1 MANKSTERGL
11 ELKNNALAIS
21 YHTLTNKNDF
31 RAILSPFFKILEKSI
46 KPLPHHFVCLD
57 KSKLKCYNFPAFND
71 KGVKMKMETEFER
84 MKGAVYDAVRAA
96 IARDFNDKLKKMAI
110 EEGTL
115 VLNFEMLFPEIL
127 AYVESKF
134 SAEALEA
141 LDKIIV
147 RHTKYDWEK
156 ALKSECYL
164 LRDDDAEPNAEAI
177 KEALGALKIDITK
190 DAELLE
196 EVTDWLQNW
205 LESTR
210 NKNITKQDAI
220 QAMEVALEGKGR
232 HLGVLALIEF
242 RIASEYFDWFC
253 FKTKEVVF
261 SVIDSYTERGE
272 SLIPK
277 TKAYNAK
284 KRAEL
289 GKAS

>member
-1 MANKSTERGL
+1 
-11 ELKNNALAIS
+11 
-21 YHTLTNKNDF
+21 
-31 RAILSPFFKILEKSI
+31 
-46 KPLPHHFVCLD
+46 
-57 KSKLKCYNFPAFND
+57 
-71 KGVKMKMETEFER
+71 MKMQTELER
-84 MKGAVYDAVRAA
+84 MKESLEDAVRVA
-96 IARDFNDKLKKMAI
+96 IAKDFNNKLKKMAI

-134 SAEALEA
+134 SAQELEA

-156 ALKSECYL
+156 ALKSEYYL
-164 LRDDDAEPNAEAI
+164 LRDNDAEPNAEVI
-177 KEALGALKIDITK
+177 KEALEALKIDITT
-190 DAELLE
+190 DADLLE

-205 LESTR
+205 LASTR
-210 NKNITKQDAI
+210 GKNITEQDAI
-220 QAMEVALEGKGR
+220 QAMQVALEGKGK

-242 RIASEYFDWFC
+242 GIAAKYFNWFC

-261 SVIDSYTERGE
+261 AVIDSYTERGE

-284 KRAEL
+284 KRAEIER
-289 GKAS
+289 AS

>member
-1 MANKSTERGL
+1 
-11 ELKNNALAIS
+11 
-21 YHTLTNKNDF
+21 
-31 RAILSPFFKILEKSI
+31 
-46 KPLPHHFVCLD
+46 
-57 KSKLKCYNFPAFND
+57 
-71 KGVKMKMETEFER
+71 MKMQTEFEKI
-84 MKGAVYDAVRAA
+84 KGAVEDAVRVA
-96 IARDFNDKLKKMAI
+96 IAKDFNNKLKEIAI
-110 EEGTL
+110 EKGTL

-127 AYVESKF
+127 AYVENKF

-156 ALKSECYL
+156 ALKSEYYF
-164 LRDDDAEPNAEAI
+164 LRDDDAEPNAEVI
-177 KEALGALKIDITK
+177 KEALEALKIDITK

-196 EVTDWLQNW
+196 EVIDWLQNW
-205 LESTR
+205 LASTR
-210 NKNITKQDAI
+210 GKNITKQDAI
-220 QAMEVALEGKGR
+220 EAMEVALQGEGK

-242 RIASEYFDWFC
+242 HIASEYFDWFC
-253 FKTKEVVF
+253 FKTKDVVF
-261 SVIDSYTERGE
+261 AVIDSYTERGE

>member
-1 MANKSTERGL
+1 
-11 ELKNNALAIS
+11 
-21 YHTLTNKNDF
+21 
-31 RAILSPFFKILEKSI
+31 
-46 KPLPHHFVCLD
+46 
-57 KSKLKCYNFPAFND
+57 
-71 KGVKMKMETEFER
+71 MKMENTKEDAQFQKIKAGVE
-84 MKGAVYDAVRAA
+84 GAVRAA
-96 IARDFNDKLKKMAI
+96 IARDFSDKLKKMAI

-127 AYVESKF
+127 AFVENKF

-141 LDKIIV
+141 LDKVII

-156 ALKSECYL
+156 ALRSEYYL
-164 LRDDDAEPNAEAI
+164 LRDNDAEPNAEVI
-177 KEALGALKIDITK
+177 REALEALKIDITK

-196 EVTDWLQNW
+196 EVIDWLQNW
-205 LESTR
+205 LQSTR

-220 QAMEVALEGKGR
+220 EAMEVALQGKGE

-261 SVIDSYTERGE
+261 AVIDSYTERGE

-277 TKAYNAK
+277 VKAYNAK

>member
-1 MANKSTERGL
+1 MKMQTE
-11 ELKNNALAIS
+11 
-21 YHTLTNKNDF
+21 
-31 RAILSPFFKILEKSI
+31 LEK
-46 KPLPHHFVCLD
+46 
-57 KSKLKCYNFPAFND
+57 
-71 KGVKMKMETEFER
+71 VKESLE
-84 MKGAVYDAVRAA
+84 DAVRVA
-96 IARDFNDKLKKMAI
+96 IAKDFNNKLKKIAI

-141 LDKIIV
+141 LDRVIV

-156 ALKSECYL
+156 ALKSEYYF
-164 LRDDDAEPNAEAI
+164 LRDDDAEPNAEVI
-177 KEALGALKIDITK
+177 KEALEALKIDITT
-190 DAELLE
+190 DAKLLE
-196 EVTDWLQNW
+196 EVIDWLANW
-205 LESTR
+205 LASTR
-210 NKNITKQDAI
+210 GKNITKQDAI
-220 QAMEVALEGKGR
+220 EAMQVALEGKGK

-242 RIASEYFDWFC
+242 RIASEYFNWFC

-261 SVIDSYTERGE
+261 AVIDSYTARGE

>member
-11 ELKNNALAIS
+11 ELKKTALAIP

-31 RAILSPFFKILEKSI
+31 RAILSPALKILEI
-46 KPLPHHFVCLD
+46 FIICLD
-57 KSKLKCYNFPAFND
+57 KSVLKCYNFPAFND
-71 KGVKMKMETEFER
+71 KGVKMKMQTAFER
-84 MKGAVYDAVRAA
+84 MKETLEDAVRVA
-96 IARDFNDKLKKMAI
+96 IAKDFNNKLKKMAI

-134 SAEALEA
+134 SAKGLNA

-156 ALKSECYL
+156 ALKSEYYF
-164 LRDDDAEPNAEAI
+164 LRDDDAEPNAEVI
-177 KEALGALKIDITK
+177 KEALEALKIDITT
-190 DAELLE
+190 DAYLLE
-196 EVTDWLQNW
+196 QVTDWLQNW
-205 LESTR
+205 LQSTR

-220 QAMEVALEGKGR
+220 EAMEVALQGEGK

-242 RIASEYFDWFC
+242 GIAAKYFNWFC

-261 SVIDSYTERGE
+261 AVIDSYTERGE

-284 KRAEL
+284 KRAEIER
-289 GKAS
+289 AS

>member
-1 MANKSTERGL
+1 
-11 ELKNNALAIS
+11 
-21 YHTLTNKNDF
+21 
-31 RAILSPFFKILEKSI
+31 
-46 KPLPHHFVCLD
+46 
-57 KSKLKCYNFPAFND
+57 
-71 KGVKMKMETEFER
+71 MKMQTEFER
-84 MKGAVYDAVRAA
+84 MKETLEDAVRVA
-96 IARDFNDKLKKMAI
+96 IAKDFNNKLKKIAI

-134 SAEALEA
+134 SAEELEA

-156 ALKSECYL
+156 ALRSEFYF
-164 LRDDDAEPNAEAI
+164 LRDDDAEPNAEVI
-177 KEALGALKIDITK
+177 KVALEALKIDITK
-190 DAELLE
+190 DAKLLE
-196 EVTDWLQNW
+196 EITDWLANW

-210 NKNITKQDAI
+210 GKNITKQDAI
-220 QAMEVALEGKGR
+220 QAMQVALEGKGK

-242 RIASEYFDWFC
+242 RIASEYFGWFC

-261 SVIDSYTERGE
+261 AVIDSYTERGE

-289 GKAS
+289 ERKS

>member
-1 MANKSTERGL
+1 MKIQTEL
-11 ELKNNALAIS
+11 
-21 YHTLTNKNDF
+21 
-31 RAILSPFFKILEKSI
+31 
-46 KPLPHHFVCLD
+46 
-57 KSKLKCYNFPAFND
+57 
-71 KGVKMKMETEFER
+71 ER
-84 MKGAVYDAVRAA
+84 MKESLEDAVRAA
-96 IARDFNDKLKKMAI
+96 IARDFNNRLKKMAI

-127 AYVESKF
+127 AYVENKF

-156 ALKSECYL
+156 ALKSEYYF

-177 KEALGALKIDITK
+177 KEALEALKIDITK
-190 DAELLE
+190 DADLLE

-205 LESTR
+205 LESML
-210 NKNITKQDAI
+210 NKNITEQDAI
-220 QAMEVALEGKGR
+220 QAMEVALQGKGKGLE
-232 HLGVLALIEF
+232 LGVLALIEF

-261 SVIDSYTERGE
+261 AVIDSYTERGE

>member
-1 MANKSTERGL
+1 
-11 ELKNNALAIS
+11 
-21 YHTLTNKNDF
+21 
-31 RAILSPFFKILEKSI
+31 
-46 KPLPHHFVCLD
+46 
-57 KSKLKCYNFPAFND
+57 
-71 KGVKMKMETEFER
+71 MKMQTEFER
-84 MKGAVYDAVRAA
+84 MKGAVYDAVRVA
-96 IARDFNDKLKKMAI
+96 IAKDFNNKLKKMAI

-156 ALKSECYL
+156 ALKSEYYL
-164 LRDDDAEPNAEAI
+164 LRDNDAEPNAEVI
-177 KEALGALKIDITK
+177 KEALEALKIDITT
-190 DAELLE
+190 DAKLLE

-205 LESTR
+205 LQSTR

-220 QAMEVALEGKGR
+220 EAMEVALQGEGK

-242 RIASEYFDWFC
+242 GIAAKYFNWFC

-261 SVIDSYTERGE
+261 AVIDSYTERGE

-284 KRAEL
+284 KRAEIERD
-289 GKAS
+289 S

>member
-1 MANKSTERGL
+1 
-11 ELKNNALAIS
+11 
-21 YHTLTNKNDF
+21 
-31 RAILSPFFKILEKSI
+31 
-46 KPLPHHFVCLD
+46 
-57 KSKLKCYNFPAFND
+57 
-71 KGVKMKMETEFER
+71 MKMQTEFER
-84 MKGAVYDAVRAA
+84 MKKTLEDAVRAA

-127 AYVESKF
+127 AYVENKF
-134 SAEALEA
+134 SAKELEA

-156 ALKSECYL
+156 ALKSELFL
-164 LRDDDAEPNAEAI
+164 LRELDTEPNAEVI
-177 KEALGALKIDITK
+177 KEALEALRIDITK
-190 DAELLE
+190 DADLLKE
-196 EVTDWLQNW
+196 TTDWLQSM
-205 LESTR
+205 L
-210 NKNITKQDAI
+210 NKNITEQDAI
-220 QAMEVALEGKGR
+220 QAMEVALEGKGKE
-232 HLGVLALIEF
+232 LGVLATIECC
-242 RIASEYFDWFC
+242 IASKYFDWFC

-261 SVIDSYTERGE
+261 AVIDSYTERGE

>member
-1 MANKSTERGL
+1 MTNKSTERGL
-11 ELKNNALAIS
+11 ELKKRALPIP

-31 RAILSPFFKILEKSI
+31 RAILSPVFKIFKKFI
-46 KPLPHHFVCLD
+46 KPLD
-57 KSKLKCYNFPAFND
+57 KSKTTCYNSLVFKIRKD
-71 KGVKMKMETEFER
+71 EKMKKFL
-84 MKGAVYDAVRAA
+84 DNAVRYALA
-96 IARDFNDKLKKMAI
+96 KEFNNKLKKIAI
-110 EEGTL
+110 ENRTL

-134 SAEALEA
+134 SAEALEV
-141 LDKIIV
+141 LDKVIV

-156 ALKSECYL
+156 ALKSEYYF
-164 LRDDDAEPNAEAI
+164 LRDDDTEPNAEVI
-177 KEALGALKIDITK
+177 KEALEALKIDITK

-196 EVTDWLQNW
+196 EVIDWLQSLWN
-205 LESTR
+205 E
-210 NKNITKQDAI
+210 NITKQDAI
-220 QAMEVALEGKGR
+220 RAMEVALEGKGKL
-232 HLGVLALIEF
+232 LGVLAHIEF

-261 SVIDSYTERGE
+261 AVIDSYTERGE

>member
-1 MANKSTERGL
+1 MKMQTE
-11 ELKNNALAIS
+11 
-21 YHTLTNKNDF
+21 
-31 RAILSPFFKILEKSI
+31 LEK
-46 KPLPHHFVCLD
+46 
-57 KSKLKCYNFPAFND
+57 
-71 KGVKMKMETEFER
+71 VKESLE
-84 MKGAVYDAVRAA
+84 DAVRVA
-96 IARDFNDKLKKMAI
+96 IAKDFNNKLKKIAI

-141 LDKIIV
+141 LDRVIV

-156 ALKSECYL
+156 ALKSEYYF
-164 LRDDDAEPNAEAI
+164 LRDDDAEPNAEVI
-177 KEALGALKIDITK
+177 KEALEALKIDITT
-190 DAELLE
+190 DAKLLE
-196 EVTDWLQNW
+196 EVIDWLQNW
-205 LESTR
+205 LASTR
-210 NKNITKQDAI
+210 GKNITKQDAI
-220 QAMEVALEGKGR
+220 EAMQVALEGKGK

-242 RIASEYFDWFC
+242 RIASEYFNWFC

-261 SVIDSYTERGE
+261 AVIDSYTARGE

>member
-1 MANKSTERGL
+1 MKKILDGDVMV
-11 ELKNNALAIS
+11 ALAS
-21 YHTLTNKNDF
+21 
-31 RAILSPFFKILEKSI
+31 E
-46 KPLPHHFVCLD
+46 
-57 KSKLKCYNFPAFND
+57 FN
-71 KGVKMKMETEFER
+71 
-84 MKGAVYDAVRAA
+84 
-96 IARDFNDKLKKMAI
+96 NKLKKIAI
-110 EEGTL
+110 ENGTL

-134 SAEALEA
+134 SAEGLNA

-156 ALKSECYL
+156 ALRSEYYL
-164 LRDDDAEPNAEAI
+164 LRDDDAEPNAEVI
-177 KEALGALKIDITK
+177 KEALEALKIDITT

-196 EVTDWLQNW
+196 EIIDWLQNW
-205 LESTR
+205 LQSTR
-210 NKNITKQDAI
+210 NKNITKEDAI
-220 QAMEVALEGKGR
+220 EAMEVALEGKGK

-253 FKTKEVVF
+253 FKTQEVVF
-261 SVIDSYTERGE
+261 AVIDSYTQRGE

>member
-1 MANKSTERGL
+1 
-11 ELKNNALAIS
+11 
-21 YHTLTNKNDF
+21 
-31 RAILSPFFKILEKSI
+31 
-46 KPLPHHFVCLD
+46 
-57 KSKLKCYNFPAFND
+57 
-71 KGVKMKMETEFER
+71 MKMQTAFER
-84 MKGAVYDAVRAA
+84 MKETLEDAVRVA
-96 IARDFNDKLKKMAI
+96 IAKDFNNKLKKMAI

-156 ALKSECYL
+156 ALKSEYYF
-164 LRDDDAEPNAEAI
+164 LRDDDAEPNAEVI
-177 KEALGALKIDITK
+177 KEALEALKIDITK
-190 DAELLE
+190 DSKLLE
-196 EVTDWLQNW
+196 EVIDWLANW
-205 LESTR
+205 LASTR
-210 NKNITKQDAI
+210 GKNITEQDAI
-220 QAMEVALEGKGR
+220 QAMQVALEGKGK

-242 RIASEYFDWFC
+242 RIASEYFNWFC

-261 SVIDSYTERGE
+261 AVIDSYTARGE

-289 GKAS
+289 ERKS

>member
-11 ELKNNALAIS
+11 ELKKTALAIP

-31 RAILSPFFKILEKSI
+31 RAILGYLFKKSI
-46 KPLPHHFVCLD
+46 KTLPHYFVCLD
-57 KSKLKCYNFPAFND
+57 KSVLKCYNFPAFND
-71 KGVKMKMETEFER
+71 KGVKMKMQTEFER
-84 MKGAVYDAVRAA
+84 MKGAVYDAVSAA
-96 IARDFNDKLKKMAI
+96 IAKDFNNKLKKMAI
-110 EEGTL
+110 EKGTL

-127 AYVESKF
+127 AFVENKF
-134 SAEALEA
+134 SAKGLNA

-156 ALKSECYL
+156 ALKSEYYL
-164 LRDDDAEPNAEAI
+164 LRDNDAEPNAEVI
-177 KEALGALKIDITK
+177 KEALEALKIDITT

-196 EVTDWLQNW
+196 VVTDWLQNW
-205 LESTR
+205 LQSTR

-220 QAMEVALEGKGR
+220 EAMEVALQGEGK

-242 RIASEYFDWFC
+242 GIAAKYFDWFC

-261 SVIDSYTERGE
+261 AVIDSYTERGE

-284 KRAEL
+284 KRAEIER
-289 GKAS
+289 AS

>member
-1 MANKSTERGL
+1 
-11 ELKNNALAIS
+11 
-21 YHTLTNKNDF
+21 
-31 RAILSPFFKILEKSI
+31 
-46 KPLPHHFVCLD
+46 
-57 KSKLKCYNFPAFND
+57 
-71 KGVKMKMETEFER
+71 MKMQTEFER
-84 MKGAVYDAVRAA
+84 MKETLEDAVRVA
-96 IARDFNDKLKKMAI
+96 IAKDFNNKLKKMAI

-141 LDKIIV
+141 LDKVIV

-156 ALKSECYL
+156 ALRSELYF
-164 LRDDDAEPNAEAI
+164 LRDDDAEPNAEVI
-177 KEALGALKIDITK
+177 KEALEVLKIDITT
-190 DAELLE
+190 DADLLE
-196 EVTDWLQNW
+196 EVIDWLANW
-205 LESTR
+205 LASTR
-210 NKNITKQDAI
+210 GKNITKQDAI
-220 QAMEVALEGKGR
+220 QAMEAALQGKGK

-242 RIASEYFDWFC
+242 RIASEYFHWFC

-261 SVIDSYTERGE
+261 AVIDSYTARGE